1 MGKGVEMGHT
11 LDPGSAR
18 LASGKGTRAQFCP
31 TSPNLSF
38 TGLGLVV

>member
-18 LASGKGTRAQFCP
+18 LAQQYPAYWKRY
-31 TSPNLSF
+31 
-38 TGLGLVV
+38 